1 MGIFNATVK
10 LRNATSPSDL
20 LEIPAKVDTGATL
33 LVLPQTIADR
43 LKLTLIRRQRVKYA
57 NEETSNSHFEVARA
71 SSLASSRGVP
81 PRIASNGET
90 PSELAAGTAALRRQN
105 ENCCAETADR
115 DVVGVVELE
124 VCGRKGWFEALVEP
138 KKTYALLGAVVMET
152 LDLIVEPRE
161 MQIYPNPRSV
171 LPMAEIE

>member
-57 NEETSNSHFEVARA
+57 NEET
-71 SSLASSRGVP
+71 
-81 PRIASNGET
+81 
-90 PSELAAGTAALRRQN
+90 
-105 ENCCAETADR
+105 ADR
-115 DVVGVVELE
+115 DVVGVVELG
-124 VCGRKGWFEALVEP
+124 VCGRKGWFEAVVEP

-161 MQIYPNPRSV
+161 LQIYPNPRSV